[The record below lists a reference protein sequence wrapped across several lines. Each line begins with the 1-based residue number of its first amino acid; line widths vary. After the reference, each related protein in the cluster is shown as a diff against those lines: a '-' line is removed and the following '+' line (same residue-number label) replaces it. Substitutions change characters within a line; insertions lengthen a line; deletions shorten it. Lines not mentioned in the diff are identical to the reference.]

1 MTYTFYQL
9 LENNTVKIPLI
20 QRDYAQGR
28 TSVKDLR
35 NSFIEKIKKII
46 NGEDEKLNLDFV
58 YGYTAQSE
66 KDKTDFIPL
75 DGQQRLTT
83 LWLLHWYFAYKKGVL
98 SSKEENTIPNILS
111 KFTYETRISST
122 RFCEK
127 LVFNAKDVNQISDS
141 LKDTIINMPWFMSS
155 WKNDPTITAMLI
167 MLDTIHEKLKD
178 CENGWYKLT
187 NQNVITFDYIDI
199 KSNEFKLTDELYIKM
214 NSRGKPLT
222 PFENF
227 KAIFS
232 QLLSEKETDYF
243 NEKLSYENSKVTYQ
257 QYFAFLVDGKWTDL
271 FWDYREK
278 TESSLDSNFLNFF
291 YYIAEMLHY
300 SQNKENSFERN
311 FESLKRTYFK
321 KSNVDFLFNSLN
333 FLSDL
338 DNIQDFFN
346 SIFSTKSYEEDK
358 VRLFDENNTDLFLKS
373 FSTSSFDVQQRV
385 LLFGILHLCIETSST
400 IGDSRITDFTRIL
413 RNLLLRV
420 RQANNSKRIEII
432 SNLRLPNFFDYS
444 KFVFKYT
451 KKIKEETSKSTFQI
465 FTENSYKGFTKDAI
479 KSEQNKIKIIV
490 DNPHSKTA
498 ILKLDDHKYIQGIS
512 DVFNL
517 EVNNI
522 SEYVE
527 VFYAL
532 WSLDEINN
540 SQLVRALL
548 TKGDFSVETHY
559 YSSLGVIKYF
569 GTDGYWNRILAPL
582 DKDELLQNNQTINKF
597 IEDYISSDK
606 ETVKEK
612 ISDIISSYSS
622 KEKNWRYYFINY
634 SQITSSYYDRF
645 NVFTWG
651 DKDGFSINSLGNSGK
666 QPLASYHLNPYLIAI
681 EKKLNKDGVK
691 SPKVRLCSG
700 RYTDDLSCIALPN
713 KVLLFIDDG
722 YFEIYNLKKHKG
734 FEVLK
739 NEFKLEGNDTFHI
752 LKETKTKDKIEIAVD
767 FCKRLIEL

>member
-1 MTYTFYQL
+1 MTYTLYQL

-46 NGEDEKLNLDFV
+46 YNEDEKLNLDFV
-58 YGYTAQSE
+58 YGYNSESE

-83 LWLLHWYFAYKKGVL
+83 LWLLHWYFACKEGILY
-98 SSKEENTIPNILS
+98 SNEENTIPNILS

-127 LVFNAKDVNQISDS
+127 LVSNEIDVNQISDS

-167 MLDTIHEKLKD
+167 MLDTIHEKLKG

-199 KSNEFKLTDELYIKM
+199 KSTEFKLTDELYIKM

-232 QLLSEKETDYF
+232 QLLNEKETDYF
-243 NEKLSYENSKVTYQ
+243 NEKLTYENSKVTYQ

-300 SQNKENSFERN
+300 TQNNESSFERN

-338 DNIQDFFN
+338 YNIQDFFN
-346 SIFSTKSYEEDK
+346 SIFSTEYYKEDR
-358 VRLFDENNTDLFLKS
+358 VLLFDENNTDLFFKS
-373 FSTSSFDVQQRV
+373 FSNSSFDVQQRV

-400 IGDSRITDFTRIL
+400 TGDSRITDFTRIL

-420 RQANNSKRIEII
+420 RQANTSKRIEII
-432 SNLRLPNFFDYS
+432 SNLRLPSFFDYS
-444 KFVFKYT
+444 KFVFEYI
-451 KKIKEETSKSTFQI
+451 KKIKEDTSKSAFQI
-465 FTENSYKGFTKDAI
+465 FTNNSYRGFTKDAI
-479 KSEQNKIKIIV
+479 ASEQNKIKVIL
-490 DNPHSKTA
+490 DHPRSKKT
-498 ILKLDDHKYIQGIS
+498 ILKLDDHRYIQGIS

-522 SEYVE
+522 AAYVE
-527 VFYAL
+527 AFYAL

-548 TKGDFSVETHY
+548 TKGDFSVKTHY
-559 YSSLGVIKYF
+559 YSNLGEIRYF

-582 DKDELLQNNQTINKF
+582 DKEELLQNKQTINAF
-597 IEDYISSDK
+597 LEDYISSGN
-606 ETVKEK
+606 TSTKEK
-612 ISDIISSYSS
+612 ISEIISNHSS
-622 KEKNWRYYFINY
+622 KERNWRYYFINY
-634 SQITSSYYDRF
+634 SQITSSYYNRF

-651 DKDGFSINSLGNSGK
+651 DSDGFNINSLGNSGK
-666 QPLASYHLNPYLIAI
+666 QPLASYHINPYLISI
-681 EKKLNKDGVK
+681 EKELLEKGIKSEKVK
-691 SPKVRLCSG
+691 VWSG
-700 RYTDDLSCIALPN
+700 RYTDDISCLALPS
-713 KVLLFIDDG
+713 KVEFYADYG
-722 YFEIYNLKKHKG
+722 SYEIYNLKNHKG
-734 FEVLK
+734 FETLK
-739 NEFKLEGNDTFHI
+739 KEFNLEGKDSFHI
-752 LKETKTKDKIEIAVD
+752 LKETEEKDKIEIAVD